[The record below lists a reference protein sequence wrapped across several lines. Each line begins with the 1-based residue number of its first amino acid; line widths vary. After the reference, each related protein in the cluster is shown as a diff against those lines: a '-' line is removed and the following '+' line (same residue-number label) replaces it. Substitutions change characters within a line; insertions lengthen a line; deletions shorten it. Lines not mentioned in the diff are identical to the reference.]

1 MRKSDIQC
9 SQKQTPGAGVGS
21 PDYAAW
27 PVEQGVLPKIS
38 SVLAHVDVQV
48 MLPLGDVPALGAHE
62 VLVVG
67 VGQHVLG
74 QVAHIPAREVAE
86 LTLVRFLSYMQHT
99 NAFSMTA
106 R

>member
-1 MRKSDIQC
+1 
-9 SQKQTPGAGVGS
+9 
-21 PDYAAW
+21 
-27 PVEQGVLPKIS
+27 
-38 SVLAHVDVQV
+38 VLAHVDVQV
-48 MLPLGDVPALGAHE
+48 VLPLGDVPALGAHE

-86 LTLVRFLSYMQHT
+86 LTLVRFLSCRQHRNT
-99 NAFSMTA
+99 LSVTA

>member
-1 MRKSDIQC
+1 M
-9 SQKQTPGAGVGS
+9 GS
-21 PDYAAW
+21 PDYAAR
-27 PVEQGVLPKIS
+27 PEKLEVIPEIS

-48 MLPLGDVPALGAHE
+48 VLPLGDVPALSAHE

-86 LTLVRFLSYMQHT
+86 LTLVRFLSYMQHR
-99 NAFSMTA
+99 NVLSMTA
-106 R
+106 G

>member
-1 MRKSDIQC
+1 M
-9 SQKQTPGAGVGS
+9 GS
-21 PDYAAW
+21 PDYAAR
-27 PVEQGVLPKIS
+27 PVGQGVLPEIS
-38 SVLAHVDVQV
+38 GVLAHVDIQV

-62 VLVVG
+62 VLVIG

-99 NAFSMTA
+99 NAFSITA